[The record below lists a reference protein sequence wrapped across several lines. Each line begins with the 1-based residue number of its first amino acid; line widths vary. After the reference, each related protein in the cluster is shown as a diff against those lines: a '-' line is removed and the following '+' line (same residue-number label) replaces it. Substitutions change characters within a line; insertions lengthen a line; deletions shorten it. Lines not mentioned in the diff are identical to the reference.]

1 MNKQLVR
8 ISQNVLPISIPPSFQ
23 VQSLCDEVSQRYYS
37 QLNKKPVIRL
47 EMLTGGG
54 ELGPDDLL
62 SDISDG
68 QLGPVSLQA
77 IVDRWDIVRMDERY
91 EAICLQL
98 KTTHLSNVV
107 QSLSTAQN
115 TGILSLPSGL

>member
-1 MNKQLVR
+1 
-8 ISQNVLPISIPPSFQ
+8 
-23 VQSLCDEVSQRYYS
+23 
-37 QLNKKPVIRL
+37 
-47 EMLTGGG
+47 MLTGGG

-77 IVDRWDIVRMDERY
+77 IVDRWDIIRMDERY

-115 TGILSLPSGL
+115 TGILSLQSGL